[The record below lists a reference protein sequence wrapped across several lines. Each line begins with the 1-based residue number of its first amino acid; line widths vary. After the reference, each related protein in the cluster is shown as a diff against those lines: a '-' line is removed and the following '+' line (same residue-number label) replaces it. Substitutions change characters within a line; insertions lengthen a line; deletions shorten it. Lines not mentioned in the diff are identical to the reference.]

1 MNLITS
7 EGYQMIDTD
16 KHPLHRFAPGQIDG
30 PHKAKRRPLLE
41 SAAIAVIYLASVAI
55 AAFLIGW
62 GYEELS
68 RVDWSQLY
76 VSKS

>member
-1 MNLITS
+1 
-7 EGYQMIDTD
+7 
-16 KHPLHRFAPGQIDG
+16 
-30 PHKAKRRPLLE
+30 LLE